1 MPMPTPKQMAA
12 QSRRNIDTAVKSLR
26 SISMRYGDVDQYIV
40 GAADRYAEDLSAFAK
55 EIDEITA
62 DHLTESEED

>member
-1 MPMPTPKQMAA
+1 MSTPKKMAA

-26 SISMRYGDVDQYIV
+26 LVAARYGDVDNYIV
-40 GAADRYAEDLSAFAK
+40 EVADRYAEALTTFRM

-62 DHLTESEED
+62 DSIEE

>member
-1 MPMPTPKQMAA
+1 MAA

-26 SISMRYGDVDQYIV
+26 SIAERYGDADNYIV
-40 GAADRYAEDLSAFAK
+40 EVADRYAEALAAFGK

-62 DHLTESEED
+62 DALEEAAL

>member
-1 MPMPTPKQMAA
+1 MFTPKQLAA

-26 SISMRYGDVDQYIV
+26 SIAHRYDDIDQYIV
-40 GAADRYAEDLSAFAK
+40 GCADRLAESLDGFSR

-62 DHLTESEED
+62 DQLAEAGD